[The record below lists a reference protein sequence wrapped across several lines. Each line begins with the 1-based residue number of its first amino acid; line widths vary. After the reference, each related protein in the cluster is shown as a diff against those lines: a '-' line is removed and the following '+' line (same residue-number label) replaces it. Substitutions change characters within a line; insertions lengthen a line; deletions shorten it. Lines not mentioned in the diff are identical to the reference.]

1 MSILTINKS
10 KLATDLVFSKNKM
23 NVFLEDGRELSVPLE
38 WFPKLRNA
46 TIEQLKKWRFI
57 GNGEG
62 IHWEEL
68 DEDISVER
76 LLD

>member
-1 MSILTINKS
+1 MSTLTVNKS
-10 KLATDLVFSKNKM
+10 HFATNLSFTDDKM
-23 NVFLEDGRELSVPLE
+23 VVYFEDGRELAIPLE

-57 GNGEG
+57 GGGEG

-68 DEDISVER
+68 DEDVSVEN
-76 LLD
+76 LLE

>member
-10 KLATDLVFSKNKM
+10 RFATDVVFSTSKM
-23 NVFLEDGRELSVPLE
+23 TIILEDGRELSVPLE
-38 WFPKLRNA
+38 WFPRLRDA
-46 TIEQLKKWRFI
+46 SIEQLKKWRFI

>member
-10 KLATDLVFSKNKM
+10 RLATDIKFSENKM
-23 NVFLEDGRELSVPLE
+23 TIILEDGRELSVPLE
-38 WFPKLRNA
+38 WFAKLRNA
-46 TIEQLKKWRFI
+46 DKNQLNKWRFI

>member
-1 MSILTINKS
+1 MSILTITKS
-10 KLATDLVFSKNKM
+10 RFATDVVFSKSKM
-23 NVFLEDGRELSVPLE
+23 TIILEDGRELSVPLE

-46 TIEQLKKWRFI
+46 NIGQLKKWRFI